1 MDAPRVVA
9 GLVALVVLMGAGV
22 EAATL
27 PRDAASRVRPAPRAR
42 ATAVRIGHFDEDR
55 AMRHVR
61 RLARGIGVRVRG
73 TDAERRAARYVA
85 RKFRSYGY
93 RVFVQRFDV
102 DGRTSRN
109 VVARWPRGKRYPVIV
124 GGHMDT
130 VAGSPGGNDN
140 ASGVA
145 IVLEVA
151 RLVAGKKPARNAKF
165 VAFGSE
171 EYGLD
176 GRHHIGSSVFVNR
189 LGRRGR
195 RRLAGMVSVDMVGKL
210 LGRPLIVGTA
220 GIGPTV
226 VARSLYKNARTADV
240 DVVRQTTCDCSDN
253 GPFELAGIPAAFA
266 WSGSEPNY
274 HSPRDTFRSVSKRS
288 VRKSGRAIRAFVKI
302 LDRRTLRYFRRNG

>member
-1 MDAPRVVA
+1 MTRLRIAA
-9 GLVALVVLMGAGV
+9 GAAALAMAAGVV
-22 EAATL
+22 EAAATV
-27 PRDAASRVRPAPRAR
+27 PNDVHVAGAAGGGRAAR
-42 ATAVRIGHFDEDR
+42 ALRVGHFDEDR

-73 TDAERRAARYVA
+73 TEGERRGARYVA
-85 RKFRSYGY
+85 RRFRSYGY
-93 RVFVQRFDV
+93 KVFVQRFEV

-109 VVARWPRGKRYPVIV
+109 VVARWPGGKRYPVVI
-124 GGHMDT
+124 GGHIDT

-151 RLVAGKKPARNAKF
+151 RLVAGKKPARNARF

-171 EYGLD
+171 EYGLN

-226 VARSLYKNARTADV
+226 VARSLYRHARAADV
-240 DVVRQTTCDCSDN
+240 EVVRQTTCDCSDN

-274 HSPRDTFRSVSKRS
+274 HSPSDTFRSVSKRS
-288 VRKSGRAIRAFVKI
+288 VRRSGRAIRAFVRI
-302 LDRRTLRYFRRNG
+302 LDRRTLRYFRRNR